1 MKQLKIQK
9 DLKKAMP
16 KIPMAKKPLKL
27 KTNVKAGGF
36 GLENLWNWVPGLG
49 NGDEK

>member
-1 MKQLKIQK
+1 MKQLKIKK
-9 DLKKAMP
+9 DIKKAMP
-16 KIPMAKKPLKL
+16 KILMAKKPFAV

-49 NGDEK
+49 DGDEK